1 MRDRGLILS
10 KDPLP
15 ALWDYQQEDNE
26 QSCRS
31 QSHHANLPVHHKGHH
46 REVSLLG
53 VGEGLSP
60 RASHFASS
68 PSGQVLGKAH
78 SALSLEDWACQ
89 GPWVQAEIIAALA

>member
-31 QSHHANLPVHHKGHH
+31 QSHHANLPVPQKGHH
-46 REVSLLG
+46 REFCPLG
-53 VGEGLSP
+53 WGKGQP
-60 RASHFASS
+60 PKPAIFTSS
-68 PSGQVLGKAH
+68 PSGQVPGKAH
-78 SALSLEDWACQ
+78 
-89 GPWVQAEIIAALA
+89 AALL